1 MKRHLLLTSALFSSA
16 ILASTAAA
24 QDATTPAISST
35 LAVRVVPAAPSTPVT
50 GVVPV
55 VATAPVALT
64 TVQDAAP
71 QDDRGYLG
79 IHMGQEEGGIRVT
92 RVMDGGPA
100 DRAGLEAG
108 DLILKVAGKSMGAS
122 NEGAMEH
129 LQSLDAGDRVRVTL
143 MRGEER
149 KNRWLRLRTLSD
161 IQGQVTG
168 APALDPVIATEIA
181 TIERAEAP
189 VVGRRA
195 IAATEISE
203 APQRGR
209 LIQIA
214 VDEDG
219 ESSSGG
225 IVLGLPGT
233 QGKDLEGLDE
243 DLQKQLEQ
251 YLIEL
256 ELEEEIEL
264 HEGGLGMGLEIEL
277 DDLHEEIM
285 LHGLGGDGPGHRI
298 ITLDSDSPNLER
310 WLRVTDAGDG
320 EDHIIWSVG
329 DGDDVEE
336 NVIEW
341 VIESDG
347 DGVPHFFHE
356 QDGDGEGGH
365 FIFEVAEGGEHGLW
379 AIGVEEKGEVHGHE
393 HDGESFLFDVTEA
406 HGGGSGGHF
415 LFDTDEHMPKGLRG
429 APRGK
434 SGSMQGHF
442 RIEMIDGDGEHHV
455 HEGNL
460 DDLHEHIGQLHNM
473 HPGLGIAIVED
484 EDEHHGG
491 QLFGLGY
498 VGDDDDDA
506 GHGGSFMFHS
516 DDDEG
521 HGGRIRF
528 GLTPDGGQKGGQTGG
543 QKRIERIRLL
553 APDDNDRNDNARQPR
568 IEMRRRI
575 ERRAGGD
582 AAPQLR
588 WLERTEA
595 APRAQR
601 EPRAPRAQRQP
612 RQERSIRWNVEGS
625 PDPVRWAKPAAPKP
639 PAPKSKA
646 ADVNAELI
654 HELRALR
661 EEIQELRN
669 EVRRLRREVD

>member
-100 DRAGLEAG
+100 ARAGLEAG

-285 LHGLGGDGPGHRI
+285 LQGLGGDGPGHRI
-298 ITLDSDSPNLER
+298 ITLDSDALGLKR

-329 DGDDVEE
+329 DGDGVEE

-341 VIESDG
+341 VVESDG

-356 QDGDGEGGH
+356 QDGDGDGGH

-379 AIGVEEKGEVHGHE
+379 AMGVEDKNEVHGHDHE
-393 HDGESFLFDVTEA
+393 AESYLFDVTEA
-406 HGGGSGGHF
+406 HGDGGGGRF
-415 LFDTDEHMPKGLRG
+415 LFHTDEHMPKGLRG
-429 APRGK
+429 K
-434 SGSMQGHF
+434 SGDMQGHY
-442 RIEMIDGDGEHHV
+442 RVVIIENGKKRV

-460 DDLHEHIGQLHNM
+460 EDLHEHLGELHGI
-473 HPGLGIAIVED
+473 HPGVGIAIVED

-491 QLFGLGY
+491 QHFGLGY
-498 VGDDDDDA
+498 VGDDEDDA
-506 GHGGSFMFHS
+506 LP
-516 DDDEG
+516 
-521 HGGRIRF
+521 GRWIRS
-528 GLTPDGGQKGGQTGG
+528 GVAPESGQKSGQ
-543 QKRIERIRLL
+543 QRIERIRWGT
-553 APDDNDRNDNARQPR
+553 PHDNDREPR

-575 ERRAGGD
+575 ERHAGGVP
-582 AAPQLR
+582 APQPR

-595 APRAQR
+595 D
-601 EPRAPRAQRQP
+601 PRAPRAPRAPRQP
-612 RQERSIRWNVEGS
+612 RSIRWDVEGS
-625 PDPVRWAKPAAPKP
+625 PDPIRWAKPA
-639 PAPKSKA
+639 APKSKA